1 MTRQLL
7 FGVLLA
13 AVFAGDAQSQSMAR
27 TANGV
32 VRGEVLGTGITL
44 FKGIPFA
51 APPTGDRR
59 WKPPQP
65 AANWQGVRAATR
77 FGPQCMQ
84 ARIYSDMVFRN
95 EGTSEDCLYLNVWT
109 PKPSAG
115 ERLPV
120 LVYIFGGGFM
130 AGDGSEPRYDG
141 ENLAR
146 RGLVVVTLSHRLG
159 IFGFFAH
166 PALSAESRQ
175 HASGNYGLMDQV
187 AALRWVKTN
196 IAAFGGD
203 PGRVTIA
210 GESAGSFSVSA
221 LMASPMAKGL
231 FTGAIGESG
240 AMFGTTLRTESQQ
253 TTQQAGVTFANA
265 IGAPTLAQLRA
276 LSAHE
281 LVAASGREDLPHFRA
296 NVDGAFLPE
305 TAAAIYAAGKQ
316 AHVPLLAGWDSEESS
331 GRAVVAS
338 PTSENF
344 AASLNRIFGAR
355 ATDARNFY
363 SGSTTQ
369 EIAQAATDLA
379 SDQFIAYGT
388 WKWLEEQSRTGQPV
402 YRYYFSRPRPP
413 LVKPA
418 PASPNGDNPWAT
430 IPHGAPHSTEIE
442 YALGNLPRNTVFA
455 WTADDQK
462 VSATMMDYFANFVKT
477 GNPNGAG
484 LPTWPQGKPDAAGK
498 VTRVRIDVDTH
509 TEPEPRERYLFLQSF
524 YTSR

>member
-1 MTRQLL
+1 M
-7 FGVLLA
+7 V
-13 AVFAGDAQSQSMAR
+13 VAGDAQAQSTAR
-27 TANGV
+27 TTNGT
-32 VRGEVLGTGITL
+32 VRGEVLSTGITL

-159 IFGFFAH
+159 IFGFFSH
-166 PALSAESRQ
+166 PALSAESPQ

-196 IAAFGGD
+196 IASFGGD
-203 PGRVTIA
+203 PQRVTIA

-231 FTGAIGESG
+231 IAGAIGESG
-240 AMFGTTLRTESQQ
+240 AMFGATLSTESRQSTEQ
-253 TTQQAGVTFANA
+253 DGVKFATA
-265 IGAPTLAQLRA
+265 IGAPSLRQLRA

-281 LVAASGREDLPHFRA
+281 LVAASGRAELPHFRA

-331 GRAVVAS
+331 GRAVVES
-338 PTSENF
+338 PTSEKF
-344 AASLNRIFGAR
+344 AASLIRIFGAH
-355 ATDARNFY
+355 ATHARSFY

-413 LVKPA
+413 LTKPE
-418 PASPNGDNPWAT
+418 PPSRNGDSLWAT
-430 IPHGAPHSTEIE
+430 IPAGAPHSTEIE
-442 YALGNLPRNTVFA
+442 YALGNLSRNTVFA

-484 LPTWPQGKPDAAGK
+484 LPAWPQGKPDASGK
-498 VTRVRIDVDTH
+498 VTRMRIDVQSRI
-509 TEPEPRERYLFLQSF
+509 EPEPRERYLFLQSF